1 MQMKQVNLSKI
12 RWLLKEALPGLTL
25 EERLEYLAK
34 RVYGS
39 DTYKK
44 NHKRITERLNEVKK
58 PMNVQER
65 QAFQFS
71 AALEKI
77 SALAGLPYNAEDY
90 LQEIKTGAR
99 FFRGPIEEKNNVE
112 NDAAAEIAILT
123 KSIIAG
129 QGKREEQLERIAR
142 LMVQQNEKLDQI
154 VDILCRLLKEFA
166 GENK

>member
-34 RVYGS
+34 RVYGA

-65 QAFQFS
+65 QAFQIS

-77 SALAGLPYNAEDY
+77 SALAGVPYNAEEY
-90 LQEIKTGAR
+90 LQDVPSGGR
-99 FFRGPIEEKNNVE
+99 FFRKPIPDEGEDG
-112 NDAAAEIAILT
+112 DAAAEVSTLT
-123 KSIIAG
+123 KTIIAG
-129 QGKREEQLERIAR
+129 QGKREEQLERVAR

>member
-12 RWLLKEALPGLTL
+12 RWLLKEALPGLTI
-25 EERLEYLAK
+25 EERIEYLAK
-34 RVYGS
+34 RVYGA

-44 NHKRITERLNEVKK
+44 NRHRIVERLNEVKR

-65 QAFQFS
+65 QAFQIS

-90 LQEIKTGAR
+90 LQDLNPGGR
-99 FFRGPIEEKNNVE
+99 FFRKPIPDE
-112 NDAAAEIAILT
+112 NETGDAAAEVSTLT
-123 KSIIAG
+123 KTIIAG
-129 QGKREEQLERIAR
+129 QGKREEQLERVAR
-142 LMVQQNEKLDQI
+142 LMVQQNEKLDQVI
-154 VDILCRLLKEFA
+154 DILCRLLKEFA